1 MYVSTGPLLL
11 RDMIFFFFSF
21 PKEISHLFHT
31 SYVFSHTGWDAQE
44 TCEFARPDK
53 LLRGASGVLVILILG
68 FYCM

>member
-11 RDMIFFFFSF
+11 RVMIFFFF
-21 PKEISHLFHT
+21 PKGISYFFHT

-53 LLRGASGVLVILILG
+53 LWKGASGVVVILNLG